1 VFNMAKPKIS
11 STQQRQIEIIISK
24 WKGKLTWEALVES
37 IELLLDIETTRQTLC
52 TYSGI
57 DASYQNQ
64 KSKLRGVTPE
74 ITKIVTKS
82 DLNLLEKITSLEA
95 ENKIIKKNNSEQL
108 RMLER
113 ILSNAKV
120 MPNVDLN
127 DLLKERA
134 EEH

>member
-1 VFNMAKPKIS
+1 MAKPKIS

-24 WKGKLTWEALVES
+24 WKGKLTCEALVES
-37 IELLLDIETTRQTLC
+37 IELLRDIETTRQTLC